1 MKDNPSQTLRLK
13 PGDPIPGLRCD
24 HQERWLDLQLIMLN
38 GETISPLLPLGSD
51 AAYVWVPKNG
61 CSSLKRAWLQASGT
75 ITNITEL
82 ESTYVHGAVL
92 PFTHWLRPNELR
104 AVAEYRNLIA
114 IWRDPIDRY
123 VSACRSHLNQLTT
136 KSINARLNIH
146 ARGDQS
152 VFDRNHAKYD
162 SSFRKLGIQS
172 LDDNADPRDLMNQ
185 VALELNAWVCSFLE
199 WTHHTLPQIRFLGND
214 PSLYTTI
221 LGMNQIGECSFL
233 EWTHHTLPQIR
244 FLGNDPS
251 LYTTILGMNQIGE
264 VVNQWRNA
272 SGQYIQQKAENVSK
286 DHVDDPFRMLS
297 RGDLNSQAIDAL
309 ESFYACDRD
318 FLEHAQEKLG
328 SWTI

>member
-1 MKDNPSQTLRLK
+1 RLK

-221 LGMNQIGECSFL
+221 LGMNQIGEL
-233 EWTHHTLPQIR
+233 
-244 FLGNDPS
+244 
-251 LYTTILGMNQIGE
+251 
-264 VVNQWRNA
+264 VNQWRNA

>member
-1 MKDNPSQTLRLK
+1 
-13 PGDPIPGLRCD
+13 
-24 HQERWLDLQLIMLN
+24 MLN

-82 ESTYVHGAVL
+82 ESTYVLGAVL

-221 LGMNQIGECSFL
+221 LGMNQIGEL
-233 EWTHHTLPQIR
+233 
-244 FLGNDPS
+244 
-251 LYTTILGMNQIGE
+251 
-264 VVNQWRNA
+264 VNQWRNA

>member
-1 MKDNPSQTLRLK
+1 MQDNPSQTLRLK

-221 LGMNQIGECSFL
+221 LGMNQIGEL
-233 EWTHHTLPQIR
+233 
-244 FLGNDPS
+244 
-251 LYTTILGMNQIGE
+251 
-264 VVNQWRNA
+264 VNQWRNA

>member
-1 MKDNPSQTLRLK
+1 MQDNPSQTLRLK
-13 PGDPIPGLRCD
+13 PGDPISGLRCD

-221 LGMNQIGECSFL
+221 LGMNQIGEL
-233 EWTHHTLPQIR
+233 
-244 FLGNDPS
+244 
-251 LYTTILGMNQIGE
+251 
-264 VVNQWRNA
+264 VNQWRNA

>member
-92 PFTHWLRPNELR
+92 PFTHCLRPNELR

-172 LDDNADPRDLMNQ
+172 LDNNADPRDLMNQ
-185 VALELNAWVCSFLE
+185 FALELNAWV
-199 WTHHTLPQIRFLGND
+199 
-214 PSLYTTI
+214 
-221 LGMNQIGECSFL
+221 CSFL

>member
-1 MKDNPSQTLRLK
+1 MQDNPSQTLRLK
-13 PGDPIPGLRCD
+13 PGDPISGLRCD

-185 VALELNAWVCSFLE
+185 FALELNAWV
-199 WTHHTLPQIRFLGND
+199 
-214 PSLYTTI
+214 
-221 LGMNQIGECSFL
+221 CSFL

>member
-1 MKDNPSQTLRLK
+1 MQDNPSQTLRLK
-13 PGDPIPGLRCD
+13 PGDPISGLRCD

-221 LGMNQIGECSFL
+221 LGMNQIGEL
-233 EWTHHTLPQIR
+233 L
-244 FLGNDPS
+244 
-251 LYTTILGMNQIGE
+251 
-264 VVNQWRNA
+264 NQWRNA

>member
-1 MKDNPSQTLRLK
+1 MQDNPSQTLRLK

-92 PFTHWLRPNELR
+92 PFTHCLRPNELR

-221 LGMNQIGECSFL
+221 LGMNQIGEL
-233 EWTHHTLPQIR
+233 
-244 FLGNDPS
+244 
-251 LYTTILGMNQIGE
+251 
-264 VVNQWRNA
+264 VNQWRNA

>member
-1 MKDNPSQTLRLK
+1 MQDNPSQTLRLK
-13 PGDPIPGLRCD
+13 PGDPISGLRCD

-75 ITNITEL
+75 INNITEL

-92 PFTHWLRPNELR
+92 PFTHCLRPNELR

-172 LDDNADPRDLMNQ
+172 LDNNADPRDLMNQ
-185 VALELNAWVCSFLE
+185 FALELNAWV
-199 WTHHTLPQIRFLGND
+199 
-214 PSLYTTI
+214 
-221 LGMNQIGECSFL
+221 CSFL

>member
-13 PGDPIPGLRCD
+13 PGDPISGLRCD

-221 LGMNQIGECSFL
+221 LGMNQIGEL
-233 EWTHHTLPQIR
+233 
-244 FLGNDPS
+244 
-251 LYTTILGMNQIGE
+251 
-264 VVNQWRNA
+264 VNQWRNA

>member
-221 LGMNQIGECSFL
+221 LGMNQIGEL
-233 EWTHHTLPQIR
+233 
-244 FLGNDPS
+244 
-251 LYTTILGMNQIGE
+251 
-264 VVNQWRNA
+264 VNQWRNA

>member
-1 MKDNPSQTLRLK
+1 MQDNPSQTLRLK
-13 PGDPIPGLRCD
+13 PGDPISGLRCD

-221 LGMNQIGECSFL
+221 LGMNQIGE
-233 EWTHHTLPQIR
+233 
-244 FLGNDPS
+244 
-251 LYTTILGMNQIGE
+251 

>member
-82 ESTYVHGAVL
+82 ESTYVLGAVL

-221 LGMNQIGECSFL
+221 LGMNQIGEL
-233 EWTHHTLPQIR
+233 
-244 FLGNDPS
+244 
-251 LYTTILGMNQIGE
+251 
-264 VVNQWRNA
+264 VNQWRNA

>member
-136 KSINARLNIH
+136 KLINARLNIH

-221 LGMNQIGECSFL
+221 LGMNQIGEL
-233 EWTHHTLPQIR
+233 
-244 FLGNDPS
+244 
-251 LYTTILGMNQIGE
+251 
-264 VVNQWRNA
+264 VNQWRNA

>member
-221 LGMNQIGECSFL
+221 LGMNQIGEV
-233 EWTHHTLPQIR
+233 
-244 FLGNDPS
+244 
-251 LYTTILGMNQIGE
+251 M
-264 VVNQWRNA
+264 NQWRNA

>member
-1 MKDNPSQTLRLK
+1 MQDNPSQTLRLK
-13 PGDPIPGLRCD
+13 PGDPISGLRCD
-24 HQERWLDLQLIMLN
+24 HQECWLDLQLIMLN

-221 LGMNQIGECSFL
+221 LGMNQIGEL
-233 EWTHHTLPQIR
+233 
-244 FLGNDPS
+244 
-251 LYTTILGMNQIGE
+251 
-264 VVNQWRNA
+264 VNQWRNA

>member
-82 ESTYVHGAVL
+82 ESTYVLGAVL

-221 LGMNQIGECSFL
+221 LGMNQIGE
-233 EWTHHTLPQIR
+233 
-244 FLGNDPS
+244 
-251 LYTTILGMNQIGE
+251 

>member
-221 LGMNQIGECSFL
+221 LGMNQIGEL
-233 EWTHHTLPQIR
+233 L
-244 FLGNDPS
+244 
-251 LYTTILGMNQIGE
+251 
-264 VVNQWRNA
+264 NQWRNA

>member
-13 PGDPIPGLRCD
+13 PGDPISGLRCD

-221 LGMNQIGECSFL
+221 LGMNQIGE
-233 EWTHHTLPQIR
+233 
-244 FLGNDPS
+244 
-251 LYTTILGMNQIGE
+251 

>member
-136 KSINARLNIH
+136 KLINARLNIH

-221 LGMNQIGECSFL
+221 LGMNQIGEL
-233 EWTHHTLPQIR
+233 
-244 FLGNDPS
+244 
-251 LYTTILGMNQIGE
+251 
-264 VVNQWRNA
+264 VNQWRNA

-309 ESFYACDRD
+309 ESFYVCDRD
-318 FLEHAQEKLG
+318 FLEHSQEKLG

>member
-92 PFTHWLRPNELR
+92 PFTHCLRPNELR

-221 LGMNQIGECSFL
+221 LGMNQIGEL
-233 EWTHHTLPQIR
+233 
-244 FLGNDPS
+244 
-251 LYTTILGMNQIGE
+251 
-264 VVNQWRNA
+264 VNQWRNA

>member
-13 PGDPIPGLRCD
+13 PGDPISGLRCD

-82 ESTYVHGAVL
+82 ESTYVLGAVL

-221 LGMNQIGECSFL
+221 LGMNQIGEL
-233 EWTHHTLPQIR
+233 
-244 FLGNDPS
+244 
-251 LYTTILGMNQIGE
+251 
-264 VVNQWRNA
+264 VNQWRNA

>member
-13 PGDPIPGLRCD
+13 PGDPISGLRCD

-92 PFTHWLRPNELR
+92 PFTHCLRPNELR

-221 LGMNQIGECSFL
+221 LGMNQIGEL
-233 EWTHHTLPQIR
+233 
-244 FLGNDPS
+244 
-251 LYTTILGMNQIGE
+251 
-264 VVNQWRNA
+264 VNQWRNA

>member
-1 MKDNPSQTLRLK
+1 MQDNPSQTLRLK

-75 ITNITEL
+75 INNITEL

-92 PFTHWLRPNELR
+92 PFTYWLRPNELR

-221 LGMNQIGECSFL
+221 LGMNQIGEL
-233 EWTHHTLPQIR
+233 
-244 FLGNDPS
+244 
-251 LYTTILGMNQIGE
+251 
-264 VVNQWRNA
+264 VNQWRNA

>member
-221 LGMNQIGECSFL
+221 LGMNQIGE
-233 EWTHHTLPQIR
+233 
-244 FLGNDPS
+244 
-251 LYTTILGMNQIGE
+251 

>member
-13 PGDPIPGLRCD
+13 PGDPISGLRCD

-221 LGMNQIGECSFL
+221 LGMNQIGEL
-233 EWTHHTLPQIR
+233 
-244 FLGNDPS
+244 
-251 LYTTILGMNQIGE
+251 
-264 VVNQWRNA
+264 VNQWRNA

-309 ESFYACDRD
+309 ESFYVCDRD
-318 FLEHAQEKLG
+318 FLEHSQEKLG

>member
-13 PGDPIPGLRCD
+13 PGDPISGLRCD

-136 KSINARLNIH
+136 KLINARLNIH

-221 LGMNQIGECSFL
+221 LGMNQIGEL
-233 EWTHHTLPQIR
+233 
-244 FLGNDPS
+244 
-251 LYTTILGMNQIGE
+251 
-264 VVNQWRNA
+264 VNQWRNA